1 MLKNLC
7 DCIQGCWGIHLIMF
21 SVLLHPFRTYMDVS
35 WVVLATEKKDYTKL
49 DLIISWLEEEFD
61 SLNKASSKLITRI
74 ILLCVSNTLFLWQSR
89 LNNKDLLFKHRAS
102 QWCTYIWVKYLR
114 GSNIL
119 RWMFP
124 ISIPSMLLTN
134 IKMIL
139 S

>member
-7 DCIQGCWGIHLIMF
+7 DCIQGWRGIHLIMF
-21 SVLLHPFRTYMDVS
+21 SVLLHLFRTYMDVS

-49 DLIISWLEEEFD
+49 DLIISWLEEESD

-74 ILLCVSNTLFLWQSR
+74 IFLCVSNTLSLWQSR
-89 LNNKDLLFKHRAS
+89 LNNKDLLFKHRPS
-102 QWCTYIWVKYLR
+102 QWSTYIWVKYLR